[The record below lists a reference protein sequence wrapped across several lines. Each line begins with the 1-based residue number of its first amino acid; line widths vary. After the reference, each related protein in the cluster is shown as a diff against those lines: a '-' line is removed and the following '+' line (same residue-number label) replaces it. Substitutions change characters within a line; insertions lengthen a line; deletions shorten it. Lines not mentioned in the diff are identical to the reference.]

1 METKIGTTIEIS
13 AVRKDGNEFPIELAL
28 SSWESDN
35 QKFYTGIIR
44 DISERKTAELEIT
57 EALSSAEAANKV
69 KDQFIAN
76 ISHEIRTP
84 LNSILGFSD
93 LLEKRLK
100 ETISNQ
106 DHQLFGYIAKSSNRL
121 MKTVD
126 FILNN
131 SQLQAG
137 TIKIQPQEL
146 NLSTILKHLFNEF
159 KPFADEKSL
168 EFELLN
174 ADHSMLIFGD
184 EYYIRQAISNIIE
197 NALKYTFEGSV
208 KLSLGSRSGQLSLSI
223 TDTGIGISEAYQERI
238 FDAYTQES
246 EGFTKDYQ
254 GIGLGLALTKQYLD
268 LNNVALEIESKKDVG
283 STFTLIFPIN
293 KGGNN
298 V

>member
-1 METKIGTTIEIS
+1 M
-13 AVRKDGNEFPIELAL
+13 
-28 SSWESDN
+28 
-35 QKFYTGIIR
+35 
-44 DISERKTAELEIT
+44 
-57 EALSSAEAANKV
+57 
-69 KDQFIAN
+69 
-76 ISHEIRTP
+76 
-84 LNSILGFSD
+84 
-93 LLEKRLK
+93 
-100 ETISNQ
+100 
-106 DHQLFGYIAKSSNRL
+106 LFRS
-121 MKTVD
+121 
-126 FILNN
+126 
-131 SQLQAG
+131 
-137 TIKIQPQEL
+137 
-146 NLSTILKHLFNEF
+146 LKHLFNEF